1 MRTIIESANV
11 EKRMRTI
18 LLSVKPSVFE
28 RIRNGSKKIEYR
40 SNFPEGDVCAF
51 FYVSSPVQ
59 AITGFAIFDNRV
71 SIDDLKAKYSYDMCT
86 IEHLNKMQIKNRF
99 AIPIK
104 AFYRRNR
111 REDKREA
118 AGTSRRSR
126 QFPR

>member
-1 MRTIIESANV
+1 
-11 EKRMRTI
+11 MRTI

-51 FYVSSPVQ
+51 FYVSSSVQ

-118 AGTSRRSR
+118 AGTSRSR
-126 QFPR
+126 T